1 MSDPRRT
8 LIQPDGRLAILWSD
22 GHEAIYDSRALRL
35 ECPCAHCVDEWT
47 GERRLEAS
55 TVPDDVKVV
64 EVKPVGRYGY
74 QLRWS
79 DGHATGIYTFDRLR
93 ARCDCA
99 GCRGAAGR

>member
-8 LIQPDGRLAILWSD
+8 SIQPDGRLAILWTD
-22 GHEAIYDSRALRL
+22 GHQSVYTSRPLRL

-55 TVPDDVKVV
+55 SVPDDVAVA
-64 EVKPVGRYGY
+64 EIKPVGRYGY
-74 QLRWS
+74 QLRWT
-79 DGHATGIYTFDRLR
+79 DGHATGIYTFDMLR

-99 GCRGAAGR
+99 TCRDTP